1 MRKVIQKIGN
11 RLARAAI
18 ARQLPDVMSDL
29 DIYKSKSSTT
39 GTQWITL
46 WMSVKL
52 ILKHK
57 PRWILESGTGSSTLV
72 LAAAVAKLKKN
83 DHLYDGR
90 IVSMESVPE
99 WYKLA
104 LINLPEKYK
113 NIVEIV
119 LGPKEKYEVAMF
131 RGYVHSNIPEHD
143 YSFVL
148 FDGPAFQDEN
158 GIAFCADVF
167 KAMELSSSPI
177 MHGVSDGRASSVMVI
192 QQIFGVQSARYWHGL
207 YAASFSLPKLNLKD
221 ATLNTPKHFRS
232 TLFGR
237 LDFIKFRGREN

>member
-1 MRKVIQKIGN
+1 MRKVIQRICN
-11 RLARAAI
+11 RLARSAI
-18 ARQLPDVMSDL
+18 ARQLPDVMSEL
-29 DIYKSKSSTT
+29 DAYKRKSGTT

-72 LAAAVAKLKKN
+72 LAAAVAKIKKD
-83 DHLYDGR
+83 DHLYKGR

-99 WYKLA
+99 WYELA

-113 NIVEIV
+113 HIVEII

-131 RGYVHSNIPEHD
+131 RGYVHSNIPVYD

-148 FDGPAFQDEN
+148 LDGPAFQDEN
-158 GIAFCADVF
+158 GITFCADVF
-167 KAMELSSSPI
+167 KAMELYSAPV

-192 QQIFGVQSARYWHGL
+192 QQIFGVKSARYWHGL

-221 ATLNTPKHFRS
+221 ATLNTPKHFRT

-237 LDFIKFRGREN
+237 LDFIKFRNTRN